1 MTRNTALHTGICTL
15 HSGLFKALCKQDCP
29 QDLAYLHRTLH
40 AGFCAQRFLH
50 MTLHTGFCVQHFTY
64 RTQDFARRFVCTA
77 LCPQVFAHRILY
89 IAHRTDHSAGFCEQ
103 RFLHRT
109 LHAVSVHS
117 TLPTGHRTLHA
128 GFCAQHFS
136 HRTLHTGFCTLHSG
150 LFTAICKQAHSILA
164 HRTLHTGFCTLH
176 TGLFTALSKQTHS
189 TLPTGHR
196 TLHAGFCAQQFA
208 HSTLHTGFCTLHTG
222 LFTALCKEDSPQ
234 DLAYHMTTQ
243 MYRASPTP

>member
-77 LCPQVFAHRILY
+77 LCPQDFAHRILY

-109 LHAVSVHS
+109 LHA
-117 TLPTGHRTLHA
+117 
-128 GFCAQHFS
+128 GFCAQHF
-136 HRTLHTGFCTLHSG
+136 
-150 LFTAICKQAHSILA
+150 A
-164 HRTLHTGFCTLH
+164 HRTLHTGFCTRRLLCAA
-176 TGLFTALSKQTHS
+176 LFPQDFAHRILYFAHRTVHS
-189 TLPTGHR
+189 TLQANT
-196 TLHAGFCAQQFA
+196 
-208 HSTLHTGFCTLHTG
+208 
-222 LFTALCKEDSPQ
+222 
-234 DLAYHMTTQ
+234 
-243 MYRASPTP
+243 